1 MTLARIQIPKHVFG
15 ITSPGSRRLRFTTKI
30 NEERIRLESEDQKSK
45 LAFRSLQREKAGHRF
60 HKEMEKSEGVVRLRD
75 FFLGELAVQENTEL
89 YSRANSGK
97 ERDNHMGIK
106 VNLERK
112 KYETVEA
119 LRTFM

>member
-1 MTLARIQIPKHVFG
+1 MALARIQIPENVFR
-15 ITSPGSRRLRFTTKI
+15 ITPLGSRRQRFTTKI
-30 NEERIRLESEDQKSK
+30 NEERIRLEREDQRSK

-89 YSRANSGK
+89 FGGANSSK
-97 ERDNHMGIK
+97 ERENHR
-106 VNLERK
+106 VSLERK
-112 KYETVEA
+112 KHETVEA